1 MQQAQERMEKI
12 KQKLIRATVSMPIA
26 PVMGIQSV
34 VNVEVLIYSV
44 GGGLQTGMYSAQGL
58 VCHASK
64 MDGKSGKE
72 WFVCKCAHIVGVT
85 TMFGSVYNFF
95 CVAIL
100 EHGREY
106 TYDENTKMEIFA
118 RVLTAVSATRTEN
131 RNLALL
137 WYMLQAGD
145 LMNLFGNERAVI
157 WLALLPTGKKTNMRL
172 HLKAPDDAIAMNAK
186 GTIDDTDVVCYV
198 GVILAASVGD
208 NTENRLCLITLT
220 ERSCGMWTD
229 HLRVFTY
236 QTAYLVYRPYD
247 APLWL
252 AYIEPG
258 TLHAIPTEL
267 RSYGA
272 VLHHQELELAAKSM
286 PGMEV
291 LPEWTMA
298 GFYGS
303 VGTGDSN
310 FAGQTLQQ
318 GALPKHGR
326 RRMEQACVTFT
337 AYRAF
342 HPATDAAGQH
352 VTFWAGNNSAVESK
366 RRAAFSAQCP
376 GPTISDGT
384 DCCAGTWRVTASTKA
399 VRRFAHDASLALLTS
414 DINLMWTNAE
424 PAPTSDNAPGTLDGQ
439 PLTAVRRVLSAGPRA
454 IGVCHISPL
463 RGFQKVDY
471 RGVAPLLTMFGAAR
485 RAKCVLRI
493 AGRGLAA
500 KVKEPMLLHDK
511 SAPQAPA
518 TTRELSPGS
527 GMRADRHSPNKLTRH
542 FPGRVSTALASAS
555 LTGPVNRAVSSV
567 GRVGATVRS
576 RTLQNRA
583 GPPTVSLSHCEDSS
597 ATLRVVQAGTAAE
610 CLPSDLWSCCD
621 TRRRRAS
628 DPGVGNVGPVG
639 ATMGYVASATPAK
652 TAKPRALHTGCPTRA
667 SDNAAEAVPTIIDA
681 TGFTSTHSS
690 TLTVLHALAASFLV
704 MCVVV
709 AALSLCPNLAH
720 LAVLCSLLVLT
731 SLMVLLGLYE
741 WWCGVCGL
749 ADHSGRL
756 RVPTP
761 VSGDRS
767 MWASPERAK
776 NIRPLRVRQQATAVV
791 LNVGRST
798 GWRRE
803 REMSG
808 SPALY
813 SFAVRRL
820 TVLFVLSAI
829 PHTCARADV
838 NLATWTKPGQ
848 GLEVWGGTAGDFLGC
863 SVAGVGDVNHDGYG
877 DFVVGASSANPG
889 GRTDAGAAFLV
900 FGSASRSTATID
912 TLNVILPTG
921 IQISGITGSDK
932 WGYAV
937 SGAGDFNKDGV
948 DDIMIGGYGFDPTS
962 RTDAGA
968 VVVIFGKTSG
978 WADVDLA
985 SFTSGSAGFWI
996 YGAAAGD
1003 QCGTGVS
1010 AAGDVNGDGTD
1021 DIVVGANSAD
1031 PQSKSN
1037 SGTSYVIFGH
1047 STTTAFDAIDLSTFS
1062 SGSLGFKILGSTA
1075 GDFSGDRVSAAGDIN
1090 GDGYKDISISAL
1102 WFDGPGGVDCGAVY
1116 VIFGHSTATAFT
1128 DINLALLT
1136 SSQGFRITGAVASD
1150 RLGWSVSSAGDFNRD
1165 GYSDI
1170 VIGTQ
1175 ANKAYVLFGHSTA
1188 TAFPNVDLSAFT
1200 AGTAGFM
1207 VSGSGDLGWSVSGGT
1222 DVNMDGIDDVI
1233 IAAPTYATTGATYV
1247 LYGRSLQAF
1256 GNLNVQTGLTTVSG
1270 FSILGQAATME
1281 SSWSVGLV
1289 KDFDGDGVGD
1299 LVIGAP
1305 RGDPSSRT
1313 DAGTAYLVYGDLST
1327 PTSQPSRQPTGQPS
1341 RPPTSQP
1348 SGQPTS
1354 RPSEQPYRQPTSQP
1368 SVQPV
1373 AMPTTQPS
1381 RQPTSQPSL
1390 QPSRQPTTQ
1399 PSRQPSARP
1408 TSSPVSERR
1417 GDVNLATWSKPR
1429 RGLEVWGAGVG
1440 GLLGTS
1446 TVSAGDVNKDG
1457 YQDILIGAYRMGPPG
1472 KSDGGT
1478 VYLVFGSPG
1487 RSIGTIDT
1495 ASGTLSNAIKVLGAT
1510 AGDQW
1515 GVSVSGVGDFNLDG
1529 IDDFIIGGWRFSAP
1543 SRSDTGGAVVI
1554 FGKTSSWTDVDL
1566 ASFTSGSAG
1575 FWIYGATNVDR
1586 CGFSVGT
1593 AGDVNGDG
1601 ASDVIV
1607 GAYGADPYNRLSA
1620 GTSYV
1625 IFGHSAASFP
1635 TIDLYSFSAG
1645 SAGFRIFGAIGGDT
1659 SGSLVGTT
1667 GDMNGDGYADL
1678 IILARYASGPGTYV
1692 VIFGRSAATAFTDID
1707 LAASIS
1713 GQGFRIAN
1721 ALSITDFNRPVS
1733 SAGDFNNDGYDDIVI
1748 GSPTDSAY
1756 VLFGHPAGTT
1766 FPDIDLSTFT
1776 ASSAGFVVSGSGG
1789 LGFSVGGGAD
1799 INGDGVDDVIIAAP
1813 TASSTGIVYVL
1824 YGRSQ
1829 PQYGN
1834 INLLT
1839 GLPSVFG
1846 FSIVGPASSSSGG
1859 WSVGLVRDFD
1869 GDGVGDIYVGMRN
1882 GDSSGR
1888 TDAGTAYLIYGELSA
1903 PTSQPSSQPTGQPSR
1918 APTSQPSR
1926 QPTSRPSEQ
1935 PSRQPTSQPSVQP
1948 VAMPTTQP
1956 SRLPTSQP
1964 SLQPSRQPTTQ
1975 PSRQPTSQP
1984 SRQPTGRPSHRPLS
1998 ERAGDVNLA
2007 TWSKPGRGL
2016 EVWGASANDQQLGY
2030 SVASAGDINMDGYDD
2045 VVIGST
2051 ECDPGG
2057 TIDAGAVFVVFGSGS
2072 RSTSVLDTA
2081 SAISPKGI
2089 RISGIG
2095 TSDYWGYS
2103 VSGAGD
2109 FNNDGIADF
2118 IIGGRLSDA
2127 SSRGDAGAA
2136 VVIFGKTSGW
2146 ADISLA
2152 SFTSGSAG
2160 FWIFGAAS
2168 GDQCGS
2174 SVSSAGD
2181 VNGDGAGDVIVG
2193 SRYADPFSKANA
2205 GAAVVLFG
2213 HSPATTF
2220 GLIDLSSF
2228 ASGSAGF
2235 RIFGDTA
2242 GDESSVSVGK
2252 AGDLNRDGYGDILV
2266 GAHLF
2271 DGAGGRTDS
2280 GAVYVIFG
2288 HSAATAFTDIDLAT
2302 LPNSQGFR
2310 ITGAA
2315 ANDHLGW
2322 SVSTAGDFNHDGYTD
2337 MLIGS
2342 YSNQVYVLFGQS
2354 AAVSFSDIDLA
2365 FFTAG
2370 TAGFRIS
2377 GAGVGYSVAGGADIN
2392 GDGVGDIA
2400 LGVPISP
2407 SPSGVVNVGNTYVL
2421 YGRSSAA
2428 FVNIDLSQG
2437 LPSVSGYRVLGVEG
2451 NQYQHS
2457 GWSVSLVRDFDGD
2470 GVGDLVVGAPY
2481 ASPGGR
2487 YDTGTAYLLY
2497 GELSAPTSQPSRQPT
2512 GLPSR
2517 QPTTQPT
2524 GQPASLPSV
2533 QPSRQPTVQP
2543 SLQPS
2548 RQPTSQPSQ
2557 TPTGQPTCQP
2567 SRQPTSQPSVQP
2579 VAYPTSQ
2586 PSRQPTSQPSV
2597 QPSRQPTGVPSRQ
2610 PTSQPSVR
2618 PTNQPTSQPSRRP
2631 TSQPSG
2637 QPTGRPSHRPLSEKA
2652 GDVNLATW
2660 SKPGKGLEVWG
2671 AVTQDNAGYSVADA
2685 GDVNKDGY
2693 HDILVGA
2700 YGVENSAIQDAGA
2713 VYLVFGSGS
2722 RATSTLDTGSTTP
2735 QKSIKISG
2743 IAAADDWGWSVSGA
2757 GDFNMDGIDDFMFSS
2772 HLFDPSPRV
2781 DAGAVVV
2788 IFGKASGWADIDL
2801 VSFTSGSAG
2810 FWIYGAGDLDHCGT
2824 SVAAA
2829 GDVNGDGASDVIVGI
2844 NYADPGPSVNSGMA
2858 VVIFGHSTA
2867 TAFNTISIGTF
2878 NSGSAGFRINGAT
2891 AGDEAG
2897 NSVSGAGDVNHDG
2910 FSDVIVGAYKY
2921 DGPAGDR
2928 SDCGAAYVIFGHSTA
2943 TAFTDINLATL
2954 SSSQGFRITG
2964 ATAGHQVGY
2973 SVSSAGDFN
2982 HDGYDDIVI
2991 GSLAD
2996 RAYVIFGHASSTAF
3010 STIDLVTFLDGTT
3023 RFAIIGTSIGFSVSG
3038 GADVNGDGVSD
3049 LIIGAPYTDIP
3060 GIGGQ
3065 AGIAYLLYGRSSAV
3079 FTNIDL
3085 SQGLPSVSG
3094 YRILG
3099 GAVSGQVGWSVRLVR
3114 DFDGDGVGDLVIGAP
3129 QADPSGRT
3137 NAGAAYVI
3145 YGELSAPT
3153 SQPSR
3158 QPSSQPSRT
3167 PTSQPSLQP
3176 SRQPTG
3182 QPTRLP
3188 TSQPSRQPTGR
3199 PSHRPLSQRAGDV
3212 DLATWTKPG
3221 QGLEVLGT
3229 TSYDRAGW
3237 SVADAGD
3244 INKDGYRDILIGA
3257 PIVDISGNNQIGQVS
3272 VVFGSASRSL
3282 ATMVAASAAPPQ
3294 GFKITGVATGDWWA
3308 TALSRAGDVN
3318 KDGIDDFIIGAYGA
3332 DPITRAE
3339 AGSAVVIFGKTS
3351 GWVDI
3356 SLASFSSGGDGFWI
3370 YGATPGDA
3378 LGRSVSAAGD
3388 VNGDGVDDIILGASQ
3403 ADPQSGSNAGI
3414 SYVIFGHS
3422 DPPAFASIDLNTFSS
3437 GSAGFMVQGAT
3448 ANDASGNQVRGAG
3461 DVNADGYDEVIIGAW
3476 TFDGPM
3482 GTDCGAVYIIFG
3494 HSTATAFTDIDLA
3507 ALSSSQGFRIN
3518 GAVASGNLGYSL
3530 SGAGDFNH
3538 DGYKDIVIGSA
3549 ADAAYVIFGHSGN
3562 TFPNLEMAT
3571 FVTGTGGFFVT
3582 GGSVGNSVA
3591 GGADVNGDG
3600 VDDIIL
3606 AVANLPPNGAMYVLY
3621 GRAQLQFANINVQSL
3636 SKVSGYR
3643 ILGATS
3649 AMQGDWSIGLV
3660 RDFDGDG
3667 VGDILLGAR
3676 NAAPSGRTNAGA
3688 VYLVYGALSAP
3699 TSQPSRQPTGQP
3711 SRQPTSQPSRQ
3722 PTGRPSHRPL
3732 SERSGDVNLAT
3743 WSKPGK
3749 GLEVWGALAGDNVG
3763 WSVADAGDVNKDG
3776 HRDILVGAHAADL
3789 AGKPDVGVVYLVFGI
3804 GSRTTSTVDPLNTM
3818 LPKGIA
3824 IFGAA
3829 TSDDWGYSVSGAGD
3843 FNKDGID
3850 DFVIGAP
3857 QYDPPSRLGAGA
3869 VVVIF
3874 GKTSGWAD
3882 IDLASFTS
3890 GTAGFWIWGSSQY
3903 DNCGRSVSAAGD
3915 VNGDGAGDIIV
3926 GAHMAEQQSWT
3937 DANNG
3942 ASYVI
3947 FGHSTATAFSTVDL
3961 ATPMTSTVG
3970 FTIWGAVYDD
3980 RAGIAVSGAGDV
3992 NRDGYADL
4000 IVGAYQYDGATGQR
4014 SNAGAVYVIF
4024 GHSAA
4029 TAFTDIDL
4037 AALSNS
4043 KGFRI
4048 TGAVAN
4054 DQLGW
4059 SVSRAGDFNHDGY
4072 DDIVFGS
4079 RGDKAYVLFG
4089 HSNVTTFPNSDLSA
4103 STPGAVGF
4111 MVTGTGDF
4119 GYCVSGGADVNGDE
4133 IDDIIIAASTYSA
4146 TGAAFVLYGRA
4157 SSTFTNINV
4166 QTALPSVSGFRILG
4180 DSTSMTVAWSATLV
4194 KDFDGDG
4201 VGDILVGLPNADPSA
4216 RANAGTAYLIYGELS
4231 APTSQPSR
4239 QPTGQPSGRPTSQPS
4254 TQPTSLPS
4262 CQPSRQPTSQP
4273 SKQPI
4278 ARPSAQPSRQPTSQ
4292 PSTRPVAAPTAQP
4305 SRQPTVQPSS
4315 QPAALPTAQPSRQ
4328 PLGVPSS
4335 QPSSRP
4341 TSQPS
4346 EWPSARPSAQ
4356 PSRQPAAAPSA
4367 QPSSQP
4373 SAQPSSQ
4380 PASRPSGQPSRQ
4392 PTGHPSSQ
4400 PSQQPTAQPSR
4411 TPTAQPSSQPT
4422 AAPSRLPTQQPT
4434 SAPTA
4439 QPSLQPSTQPS
4450 RQPTSQPSCAP
4461 SGQPSRQPTQQPST
4475 RPSGGPSTQ
4484 PTRQP
4489 SCVPSRQPSLQ
4500 PSSHP
4505 TRQPTSNP
4513 SSLPSARPSARPSA
4527 QPTHVPTAQP
4537 TQQPSAVPSAQPSHH
4552 PSRQPTS
4559 DPTRQPT
4566 SCPSAQPSRQPTQQ
4580 PVAVPST
4587 QPSMQPSGQPS
4598 LSPSVQPT
4606 SQPSAQPSGPPT
4618 VQPSRQPTA
4627 RPSMQPCSR
4636 PSNRPSAQPTSQP
4649 SAQPSRRPSAQPSS
4663 APSRQPTRQPT
4674 AQPSSAP
4681 SRQPTAQ
4688 PSTQPSGQPTTQP
4701 SGGPSRQP
4709 TAQPSCVP
4717 TRQPT
4722 SIPSTQPTRQPSA
4735 QPCRQPTCR
4744 PSTQPTSVPTDIVVT
4759 PATLGCS
4766 VLVEYVGRTLA
4777 SVEVALHGARD
4788 GTVRLYAVMKA
4799 GGSSQSADATAA
4811 ALLQGSDYAVQ
4822 IAGQKPVLANISA
4835 LRPSTDYDM
4844 YCAATSLQGVTMPLS
4859 GVLATKQPLRTS
4871 CCKSITVTVLHP
4883 ATVNPGQE
4891 LPRAVTVAL
4900 EAAPS
4905 ASVVVTVQYGARDQ
4919 TSAGVQLL
4927 PSVLRYDNRSA
4938 TGTSRDIR
4946 LTALGAG
4953 NYSLLVSVAGSSAA
4967 EYSVVYV
4974 GARRLAVLSADATPA
4989 VPKLLQAAFSN
5000 DGSYVTLSFDSA
5012 TDKGNQY
5019 GTFPCR
5025 TLLRFVGGS
5034 SAKCQWFSDSQLR
5047 VYPTAIGTGAVLG
5060 VGGNVTLVVNTVRA
5074 SCTGAQRSVGVCA
5087 FYVPVASTT
5096 VYTAAPSA
5104 PTVPSVVIS
5113 APSAIGGCNSLTLD
5127 LAGSVGAA
5135 GRPWDAV
5142 SFAVTTLPGSTSA
5155 ADQVLRF
5162 LSSNYTLSPPLPIPS
5177 EVLLKGYTY
5186 SIKTTLCNFLKACG
5200 SAIKVVSV
5208 ADSVASVPVVT
5219 IVGQPVRTLYRT
5231 EPLSVVADAC
5241 TQSCSGTKSSVGLQY
5256 SWAVTQLLPGA
5267 TSNVNATLRSASQN
5281 PTVFKLP
5288 TYSLTVG
5295 VTYTLVVTALSTS
5308 SGQRSSAAVQLKVLQ
5323 SDLAAVLKG
5332 GSTRY
5337 AMVGDILTLDA
5348 SSSYD
5353 KDYPQQALPSATVSY
5368 AWHCLTVAP
5377 VLSADCAV
5385 TLLETIPGHSS
5396 VINVTSTFTALNTTT
5411 VVSVTVSDASRSST
5425 AHVRI
5430 IILQAPSPRLSIS
5443 AAGSTDNV
5451 NTGKPFTLLGSLFL
5465 LAPCTAAWSVDDPTI
5480 ALTSAARTPVQQF
5493 TLPASG
5499 AAAVPFN
5506 LVIKSDA
5513 LPQRATLQFT
5523 LSCGSTAV
5531 STTVAT
5537 NGAPL
5542 PGSFY
5547 VTPEVGIELLTT
5559 FTFTAVQWSDPDLPL
5574 TYQFGFQSA
5583 VSLSN
5588 LVIVSRS
5595 ELSYATASLP
5605 AGDVSRANAVDCSLR
5620 IFDSLGAFTD
5630 RATTALVDTPGN
5642 ADQAT
5647 QLVLELLKNNADS
5660 VQGVKTALA
5669 VGSSVLN
5676 AVNCSAAPSCA
5687 SLNRNPCRKT
5697 SGQCGACF
5705 DGFLGDGGDRNTPC
5719 VAFTAPPEQ
5728 LVTAKS
5734 CAFNCTGHGQC
5745 TFVSKVTGAT
5755 VSKCTLADTDCDA
5768 TCDCVDNY
5776 SGEFC
5781 EVDPSTLRRRREVR
5795 SNLIQSLSN
5804 LTVQEDINAESVAAW
5819 SANLYALSIRPH
5831 EVSQLD
5837 AAVLADIANTTLQH
5851 AIALGVDSYADM
5863 LGVLQATD
5871 AVASLQRYNYNP
5883 NDYRDADFNTS
5894 RSYVNN
5900 TAARFIPVVSAFGDM
5915 VRNVMVLGENETT
5928 LVYDNFRMTVAL
5940 AVGTRIQEPHTVPS
5954 GEQQDTASYV
5964 ALQTVT
5970 DAAVPAVVIK
5980 VLSTNPRSYALD
5992 TSAYVS
5998 SPVRLQVQALEPQQ
6012 NNVAEYLS
6020 SIEFTFQHN
6029 ALQTE
6034 YMHYEERNFT
6044 STCRARNASQ
6054 TFTYRCPDSGHVI
6067 RHNCSEGAGVHV
6079 SYCPKPTAACAMLTL
6094 ETAEITTPSTC
6105 TVLNSTAS
6113 HTTCRCT
6120 VSTGGAARK
6129 RRSLSTTEQQI
6140 LDDTGATDML
6150 ATTVYIASDFAD
6162 TFNSAGALNNAT
6174 LSSVLVV
6181 VLLLGSVWVAGLC
6194 VLAVEWGVHWWNPA
6208 KEKNTKE
6215 SDGVR
6220 SILAYVD
6227 SVIPKVFERGT
6238 SSVRRL
6244 VTEVAQHHVL
6254 FEIVTADTPAERWF
6268 LMMQALTELTLLFFL
6283 TAAFFDISQP
6293 GDDGTCPHYT
6303 AKVSCL
6309 ERVCPFDYSQTYCTW
6324 TESSVEGTEG
6334 ACMYNSQDMSTK
6346 ALFYMTV
6353 LTTVISSIVSVPID
6367 YQFATLKAPTA
6378 LSLEGSKVSAVVDTV
6393 VSGARRVSNAG
6404 LAFFEPARVAPT
6416 PSPSQSPKSD
6426 TSRGRSFL
6434 FMQAGDGVVANR
6446 EIPASIAEVSAAAR
6460 GSMEIVGRNATT
6472 LALGA
6477 EGASRALR
6485 SRSTRVARRSTTA
6498 ASSPS
6503 NVLNKRGGAE
6513 LRLTEPTVLTT
6524 AGRNDDDDGAVLLMQ
6539 DIVHQR
6545 LLMNSSARETKIYD
6559 EQWGVLADGAD
6570 TFTIHPEAADCIE
6583 AAVRESSKEASRMD
6597 RALGNYSL
6605 QHAGLEMLH
6614 LFMLDLL
6621 GRNTIAA
6628 KIFREKFGEEF
6639 GHSRVVVDKQ
6649 KYFAAAALLALNAFF
6664 IYFVMIKGVQ
6674 KGRDWQ
6680 VQYVACCMVQ
6690 MGVDLLLF
6698 ETIECAWLNFLVPQY
6713 VHKEVASAA
6722 EKLRSLT
6729 QRVAGLRTDIEEAK
6743 PDQEVTKFFLNAPAH
6758 LFVSTKLARKKP
6770 QLLESMIV
6778 GSYRHHLPGEI
6789 CKTWSHCNEREETQR
6804 STQARTWLSLLRRFL
6819 RGLTLSL
6826 QLFIGVPFVYQKV
6839 ALRFA
6844 QPVVFSGLALIIYAI
6859 FTSVAGLVVI
6869 GVCVLAVVAYAV
6881 RRWLNSDETT
6891 STVHPDADDAE
6902 EPTFIKD
6909 DAASSDSSVGMSS
6922 EDPES
6927 AEESSE
6933 FWNTDN
6939 EDECDSGGAKSSDGE
6954 GPLVLSAESGDDA
6967 ELSDEGE
6974 GDEYRANAES
6984 DDFTPSG
6991 SDAAE
6996 ELSVAL
7002 SADSVAEETHSEL
7015 HEPDSGSGPEGAL
7028 SSEPGSWVE
7037 ENGSEEV
7044 YRESENLSDGSVVE
7058 QHSELQEPGSEG
7070 SDGGPGSWMHGD
7082 GSGPE
7087 EQYSDNGNDSN
7098 NERLQSELLQSGE
7111 EQFYSEDGSEGSFE
7125 DHYW

>member
-1 MQQAQERMEKI
+1 
-12 KQKLIRATVSMPIA
+12 
-26 PVMGIQSV
+26 
-34 VNVEVLIYSV
+34 
-44 GGGLQTGMYSAQGL
+44 
-58 VCHASK
+58 
-64 MDGKSGKE
+64 
-72 WFVCKCAHIVGVT
+72 
-85 TMFGSVYNFF
+85 
-95 CVAIL
+95 
-100 EHGREY
+100 
-106 TYDENTKMEIFA
+106 
-118 RVLTAVSATRTEN
+118 
-131 RNLALL
+131 
-137 WYMLQAGD
+137 MLQAED
-145 LMNLFGNERAVI
+145 LTDSFGNERTVF
-157 WLALLPTGKKTNMRL
+157 WLTLLPTGKKTNVTL
-172 HLKAPDDAIAMNAK
+172 HLKAPDDAITMNAK
-186 GTIDDTDVVCYV
+186 GIVDDTDVICYV
-198 GVILAASVGD
+198 GVISAISAGNNTDLPALAEWSGGRWAG
-208 NTENRLCLITLT
+208 
-220 ERSCGMWTD
+220 
-229 HLRVFTY
+229 HLRVFTD
-236 QTAYLVYRPYD
+236 QSAHLVYNCSRVVAETLLKANHGSELMDVCMAYD

-252 AYIEPG
+252 TY
-258 TLHAIPTEL
+258 TYAIPSEL

-272 VLHHQELELAAKSM
+272 IVHHQELQLAIRSI
-286 PGMEV
+286 PRMEA
-291 LPEWTMA
+291 LPEWTMT
-298 GFYGS
+298 GIYGS
-303 VGTGDSN
+303 VGTGGSS
-310 FAGQTLQQ
+310 FAGQSLEQYAQ
-318 GALPKHGR
+318 LKHGR
-326 RRMEQACVTFT
+326 RRTAQTCVRLTE
-337 AYRAF
+337 YRASQ
-342 HPATDAAGQH
+342 PATDAAGQD
-352 VTFWAGNNSAVESK
+352 VTFQVVNNSATWSGRWSVAAAP
-366 RRAAFSAQCP
+366 RRST
-376 GPTISDGT
+376 TISDG
-384 DCCAGTWRVTASTKA
+384 DIWRLTASAEA
-399 VRRFAHDASLALLTS
+399 VGRFAHFDGLARPTS
-414 DINLMWTNAE
+414 EINHMWRNAA
-424 PAPTSDNAPGTLDGQ
+424 PAPTSGNALGRLREPPIEGVS
-439 PLTAVRRVLSAGPRA
+439 AVRRVLTAAPREV
-454 IGVCHISPL
+454 GVCHISSL
-463 RGFQKVDY
+463 HGFPRVDHHSN
-471 RGVAPLLTMFGAAR
+471 APLLTISWTAR
-485 RAKCVLRI
+485 RAVYVLKI
-493 AGRGLAA
+493 AGRGFAA
-500 KVKEPMLLHDK
+500 KEKKSLLLPTK
-511 SAPQAPA
+511 FVPQAA
-518 TTRELSPGS
+518 ETTRELSPGS
-527 GMRADRHSPNKLTRH
+527 GMRADMPPPTKVTHN
-542 FPGRVSTALASAS
+542 FPGRVSTALASAPLS
-555 LTGPVNRAVSSV
+555 WPVNSAVWSAE
-567 GRVGATVRS
+567 RVGANV
-576 RTLQNRA
+576 RTLGVVPSVRNQGPLSEFSCSRLFGASPAWEPQLGTAGAMNGLGKTPMTTALLAVSLIVPFGNVLWWCSGLSRMVSVPNPTAHADRALNANSTDGEAEALLVNSRCCSGAVALLAQPVTALPCVRPRTRTSRA
-583 GPPTVSLSHCEDSS
+583 GYWT
-597 ATLRVVQAGTAAE
+597 
-610 CLPSDLWSCCD
+610 
-621 TRRRRAS
+621 
-628 DPGVGNVGPVG
+628 
-639 ATMGYVASATPAK
+639 
-652 TAKPRALHTGCPTRA
+652 
-667 SDNAAEAVPTIIDA
+667 
-681 TGFTSTHSS
+681 
-690 TLTVLHALAASFLV
+690 LV
-704 MCVVV
+704 MLGALGGVPV
-709 AALSLCPNLAH
+709 A
-720 LAVLCSLLVLT
+720 
-731 SLMVLLGLYE
+731 
-741 WWCGVCGL
+741 
-749 ADHSGRL
+749 
-756 RVPTP
+756 
-761 VSGDRS
+761 
-767 MWASPERAK
+767 
-776 NIRPLRVRQQATAVV
+776 
-791 LNVGRST
+791 
-798 GWRRE
+798 
-803 REMSG
+803 
-808 SPALY
+808 
-813 SFAVRRL
+813 
-820 TVLFVLSAI
+820 
-829 PHTCARADV
+829 CARTDV
-838 NLATWTKPGQ
+838 DLATWTKPAQ
-848 GLEVWGGTAGDFLGC
+848 GLEVWGASPGDHTGY
-863 SVAGVGDVNHDGYG
+863 SVADAGDVNKDGYTDILIG
-877 DFVVGASSANPG
+877 APTVVVSGS
-889 GRTDAGAAFLV
+889 TDAGTAYLI
-900 FGSASRSTATID
+900 FGSPSRTTDILDTGDTVSPRAIKVTGATFGD
-912 TLNVILPTG
+912 
-921 IQISGITGSDK
+921 Q
-932 WGYAV
+932 WGVSV
-937 SGAGDFNKDGV
+937 SGAGDFNKDGI
-948 DDIMIGGYGFDPTS
+948 DDFIVGGHQSDPA
-962 RTDAGA
+962 AGTNA
-968 VVVIFGKTSG
+968 GSAVVIFGKTSG
-978 WADVDLA
+978 WADIDLA
-985 SFTSGSAGFWI
+985 SFISGSAGFWI
-996 YGAAAGD
+996 WGAVTFDQLGNAA
-1003 QCGTGVS
+1003 S
-1010 AAGDVNGDGTD
+1010 RAGDVNGDGVD
-1021 DIVVGANSAD
+1021 DIIVAASFAD
-1031 PQSKSN
+1031 PQTRLDAGASYVLFGHS
-1037 SGTSYVIFGH
+1037 SGTAFSTLDLSTFTSGSVGFRIFGASAGDKAGYSVSGAEDVNGDGYDDVIIGAIYYDGAGGADCGASYVIFGH
-1047 STTTAFDAIDLSTFS
+1047 STTTT
-1062 SGSLGFKILGSTA
+1062 
-1075 GDFSGDRVSAAGDIN
+1075 
-1090 GDGYKDISISAL
+1090 
-1102 WFDGPGGVDCGAVY
+1102 
-1116 VIFGHSTATAFT
+1116 FT
-1128 DINLALLT
+1128 DVDLAAL
-1136 SSQGFRITGAVASD
+1136 SGNQGFCITGAAAGD
-1150 RLGWSVSSAGDFNRD
+1150 RLGWSVSSAGDFNHD
-1165 GYSDI
+1165 GYGDL
-1170 VIGTQ
+1170 VIGS
-1175 ANKAYVLFGHSTA
+1175 AADKAYILFGHSSA
-1188 TAFPNVDLSAFT
+1188 TSFPDVDLATFT

-1207 VSGSGDLGWSVSGGT
+1207 VSGSGDVGISVCGGADVNKDGVDDVLISAPLYAPAGVVHVLFGRPQALFSNINTQAALPSVVGYRILGAAASAVAQWSV
-1222 DVNMDGIDDVI
+1222 
-1233 IAAPTYATTGATYV
+1233 
-1247 LYGRSLQAF
+1247 
-1256 GNLNVQTGLTTVSG
+1256 TV
-1270 FSILGQAATME
+1270 
-1281 SSWSVGLV
+1281 V
-1289 KDFDGDGVGD
+1289 KDFDGDGVAD
-1299 LVIGAP
+1299 IFVGAHFA
-1305 RGDPSSRT
+1305 DPSDRVNGG
-1313 DAGTAYLVYGDLST
+1313 AAYLV
-1327 PTSQPSRQPTGQPS
+1327 
-1341 RPPTSQP
+1341 
-1348 SGQPTS
+1348 
-1354 RPSEQPYRQPTSQP
+1354 
-1368 SVQPV
+1368 
-1373 AMPTTQPS
+1373 
-1381 RQPTSQPSL
+1381 
-1390 QPSRQPTTQ
+1390 
-1399 PSRQPSARP
+1399 
-1408 TSSPVSERR
+1408 
-1417 GDVNLATWSKPR
+1417 
-1429 RGLEVWGAGVG
+1429 
-1440 GLLGTS
+1440 
-1446 TVSAGDVNKDG
+1446 
-1457 YQDILIGAYRMGPPG
+1457 
-1472 KSDGGT
+1472 
-1478 VYLVFGSPG
+1478 
-1487 RSIGTIDT
+1487 
-1495 ASGTLSNAIKVLGAT
+1495 
-1510 AGDQW
+1510 
-1515 GVSVSGVGDFNLDG
+1515 
-1529 IDDFIIGGWRFSAP
+1529 
-1543 SRSDTGGAVVI
+1543 
-1554 FGKTSSWTDVDL
+1554 
-1566 ASFTSGSAG
+1566 
-1575 FWIYGATNVDR
+1575 
-1586 CGFSVGT
+1586 
-1593 AGDVNGDG
+1593 
-1601 ASDVIV
+1601 
-1607 GAYGADPYNRLSA
+1607 
-1620 GTSYV
+1620 
-1625 IFGHSAASFP
+1625 
-1635 TIDLYSFSAG
+1635 
-1645 SAGFRIFGAIGGDT
+1645 
-1659 SGSLVGTT
+1659 
-1667 GDMNGDGYADL
+1667 
-1678 IILARYASGPGTYV
+1678 
-1692 VIFGRSAATAFTDID
+1692 
-1707 LAASIS
+1707 
-1713 GQGFRIAN
+1713 
-1721 ALSITDFNRPVS
+1721 
-1733 SAGDFNNDGYDDIVI
+1733 
-1748 GSPTDSAY
+1748 
-1756 VLFGHPAGTT
+1756 
-1766 FPDIDLSTFT
+1766 
-1776 ASSAGFVVSGSGG
+1776 
-1789 LGFSVGGGAD
+1789 
-1799 INGDGVDDVIIAAP
+1799 
-1813 TASSTGIVYVL
+1813 
-1824 YGRSQ
+1824 
-1829 PQYGN
+1829 
-1834 INLLT
+1834 
-1839 GLPSVFG
+1839 
-1846 FSIVGPASSSSGG
+1846 
-1859 WSVGLVRDFD
+1859 
-1869 GDGVGDIYVGMRN
+1869 
-1882 GDSSGR
+1882 
-1888 TDAGTAYLIYGELSA
+1888 YGELSA
-1903 PTSQPSSQPTGQPSR
+1903 PTSQPS
-1918 APTSQPSR
+1918 
-1926 QPTSRPSEQ
+1926 
-1935 PSRQPTSQPSVQP
+1935 RQPTSQPSRH
-1948 VAMPTTQP
+1948 PTAQP
-1956 SRLPTSQP
+1956 SGHPSSQP
-1964 SLQPSRQPTTQ
+1964 SLQPSRQPSSQ
-1975 PSRQPTSQP
+1975 PTGQPTSQP

-1998 ERAGDVNLA
+1998 QRAGDVNLA
-2007 TWSKPGRGL
+2007 TWSKPSKGL
-2016 EVWGASANDQQLGY
+2016 EVWGATADDRFGS
-2030 SVASAGDINMDGYDD
+2030 SVADAGDVNNDGYRDLIVGAYLAD
-2045 VVIGST
+2045 VS
-2051 ECDPGG
+2051 GG
-2057 TIDAGAVFVVFGSGS
+2057 IDAGAAYLVFGAGS
-2072 RSTSVLDTA
+2072 RSTSVIDAAATMP
-2081 SAISPKGI
+2081 PKAI
-2089 RISGIG
+2089 RISGAG
-2095 TSDYWGYS
+2095 TSDIWGQF

-2109 FNNDGIADF
+2109 FNKDGIPDF

-2127 SSRGDAGAA
+2127 SSRNNAGAV

-2146 ADISLA
+2146 ADIDLA

-2160 FWIFGAAS
+2160 FWIYGAAPDDYLGTTAS
-2168 GDQCGS
+2168 G
-2174 SVSSAGD
+2174 AGD
-2181 VNGDGAGDVIVG
+2181 VNGDGASDLIVG
-2193 SRYADPFSKANA
+2193 AYGADPQSR
-2205 GAAVVLFG
+2205 L
-2213 HSPATTF
+2213 
-2220 GLIDLSSF
+2220 
-2228 ASGSAGF
+2228 SAG
-2235 RIFGDTA
+2235 I
-2242 GDESSVSVGK
+2242 S
-2252 AGDLNRDGYGDILV
+2252 
-2266 GAHLF
+2266 
-2271 DGAGGRTDS
+2271 
-2280 GAVYVIFG
+2280 YVIFG
-2288 HSAATAFTDIDLAT
+2288 HSSGQTNTVDLSTFSSGSAGFKILGATIDEYSGGNLSGAGDVNHDGFGDVIIGAPGFDGPAGADSGAVYIIFGHSTTTTFTDIDLAA
-2302 LPNSQGFR
+2302 LSSIQGFR

-2315 ANDHLGW
+2315 AGDQVGF
-2322 SVSTAGDFNHDGYTD
+2322 SVCNAGDFNHDGYD
-2337 MLIGS
+2337 DIVIGAR
-2342 YSNQVYVLFGQS
+2342 YANKAYILFGHS
-2354 AAVSFSDIDLA
+2354 S
-2365 FFTAG
+2365 G
-2370 TAGFRIS
+2370 TAFANVELGSFVDGATGFVVS
-2377 GAGVGYSVAGGADIN
+2377 GSGGFGFSVGGGADVN
-2392 GDGVGDIA
+2392 GDGIDD
-2400 LGVPISP
+2400 
-2407 SPSGVVNVGNTYVL
+2407 VVVAAPGTGAAFVL
-2421 YGRSSAA
+2421 YGRSQAQFVSFDAQTGLTSVRGFSVFGAA
-2428 FVNIDLSQG
+2428 
-2437 LPSVSGYRVLGVEG
+2437 SGD
-2451 NQYQHS
+2451 
-2457 GWSVSLVRDFDGD
+2457 WSVSVVRDFDGD
-2470 GVGDLVVGAPY
+2470 GVGDIIVGAPY
-2481 ASPGGR
+2481 AGP
-2487 YDTGTAYLLY
+2487 GTAYLIY

-2512 GLPSR
+2512 TEPSR
-2517 QPTTQPT
+2517 QPTTQPN
-2524 GQPASLPSV
+2524 GQPTSQPSV
-2533 QPSRQPTVQP
+2533 E
-2543 SLQPS
+2543 PS
-2548 RQPTSQPSQ
+2548 RQPTSQPSI
-2557 TPTGQPTCQP
+2557 
-2567 SRQPTSQPSVQP
+2567 
-2579 VAYPTSQ
+2579 
-2586 PSRQPTSQPSV
+2586 
-2597 QPSRQPTGVPSRQ
+2597 
-2610 PTSQPSVR
+2610 
-2618 PTNQPTSQPSRRP
+2618 QPTSQPSR
-2631 TSQPSG
+2631 
-2637 QPTGRPSHRPLSEKA
+2637 QPTGRPSHRPLSQRA
-2652 GDVNLATW
+2652 GDVTLATW
-2660 SKPGKGLEVWG
+2660 AKPGKGLEVWG
-2671 AVTQDNAGYSVADA
+2671 AVAQDNAGYSVADA

-2693 HDILVGA
+2693 HDIIVGA
-2700 YGVENSAIQDAGA
+2700 YGVDNSATQDAGA

-2722 RATSTLDTGSTTP
+2722 RATSTFDTSSTTP

-2743 IAAADDWGWSVSGA
+2743 ISAADDWGWSVSGA

-2788 IFGKASGWADIDL
+2788 IFGKTSGWANIDL
-2801 VSFTSGSAG
+2801 ASFTSGTAG
-2810 FWIYGAGDLDHCGT
+2810 FWIYGAGDLDQCGY
-2824 SVAAA
+2824 SVSGA
-2829 GDVNGDGASDVIVGI
+2829 GDFNGDGAGDVIVGI

-2858 VVIFGHSTA
+2858 VVIFGHGAA

-2878 NSGSAGFRINGAT
+2878 NSGSAGFKINGAT

-2928 SDCGAAYVIFGHSTA
+2928 SNCGAVYVIFGHSSD

-2982 HDGYDDIVI
+2982 HDGYDDIVV

-2996 RAYVIFGHASSTAF
+2996 RSYVIFGHASSTPF
-3010 STIDLVTFLDGTT
+3010 TTIDLVTFLDGTT

-3065 AGIAYLLYGRSSAV
+3065 AGIAYVLYGRSSAV

-3099 GAVSGQVGWSVRLVR
+3099 GVVSGQVGWSVRLVR

-3158 QPSSQPSRT
+3158 QPSSQPSR
-3167 PTSQPSLQP
+3167 Q
-3176 SRQPTG
+3176 
-3182 QPTRLP
+3182 P

-3282 ATMVAASAAPPQ
+3282 ASMVAASAAPPQ

-3388 VNGDGVDDIILGASQ
+3388 VNGDGAGDIILGASQ

-3476 TFDGPM
+3476 TFDGPV

-3538 DGYKDIVIGSA
+3538 DGYRDIVIGSA

-3591 GGADVNGDG
+3591 GGADVNGDA

-3606 AVANLPPNGAMYVLY
+3606 AVANLPPNGAVYVLY
-3621 GRAQLQFANINVQSL
+3621 GRAQLQFENINVQSM

-3699 TSQPSRQPTGQP
+3699 TSQPSRQPTSQP

-3749 GLEVWGALAGDNVG
+3749 GLEVWGALTGDNVG

-3890 GTAGFWIWGSSQY
+3890 GSAGFWIWGSSQY

-3915 VNGDGAGDIIV
+3915 LNGDGAGDIIV

-4037 AALSNS
+4037 AFLSS
-4043 KGFRI
+4043 SQGFRI
-4048 TGAVAN
+4048 TGAAAG

-4059 SVSRAGDFNHDGY
+4059 SVSKAGDFNHDGY
-4072 DDIVFGS
+4072 GDIVFGS

-4119 GYCVSGGADVNGDE
+4119 GYCVSGGADVNGDG
-4133 IDDIIIAASTYSA
+4133 IDDIIIAASTYST

-4157 SSTFTNINV
+4157 SSTFTNINM

-4254 TQPTSLPS
+4254 TQPASLPS

-4278 ARPSAQPSRQPTSQ
+4278 ARPSAQPSKQPTSQ
-4292 PSTRPVAAPTAQP
+4292 PSIRPAAAPTAQP
-4305 SRQPTVQPSS
+4305 SWQPTVQPSS

-4380 PASRPSGQPSRQ
+4380 PAARPSGQPSRQ
-4392 PTGHPSSQ
+4392 PSGHPSSQ
-4400 PSQQPTAQPSR
+4400 PSRQPTRQPSGS
-4411 TPTAQPSSQPT
+4411 PTTQPTSQPT
-4422 AAPSRLPTQQPT
+4422 AVPSRQPTQQPVST
-4434 SAPTA
+4434 PTA

-4450 RQPTSQPSCAP
+4450 RQPSRQPSCAP
-4461 SGQPSRQPTQQPST
+4461 SGQPSRQPTQQPT
-4475 RPSGGPSTQ
+4475 AKPSAQPSVQ

-4489 SCVPSRQPSLQ
+4489 TSIPSSQPSLQ
-4500 PSSHP
+4500 PSAQP
-4505 TRQPTSNP
+4505 TRQPTSCP
-4513 SSLPSARPSARPSA
+4513 SGVPSAQPSARPSA
-4527 QPTHVPTAQP
+4527 QPTHGPTTQP
-4537 TQQPSAVPSAQPSHH
+4537 SQQPSAVPSAQPSHH

-4606 SQPSAQPSGPPT
+4606 SQPSAQPSGAPT

-4627 RPSMQPCSR
+4627 RPSMQPFSR
-4636 PSNRPSAQPTSQP
+4636 PSNRPSAQPISQP

-4663 APSRQPTRQPT
+4663 VPSRQPTRQPT

-4717 TRQPT
+4717 TSQPT
-4722 SIPSTQPTRQPSA
+4722 RIPSTQPTRQPSA
-4735 QPCRQPTCR
+4735 QPSRQPTCR
-4744 PSTQPTSVPTDIVVT
+4744 PSTQPTSVPTAIVVT

-4766 VLVEYVGRTLA
+4766 LLVEYVGHTLA

-4822 IAGQKPVLANISA
+4822 IAGQKPVSANISA
-4835 LRPSTDYDM
+4835 LRPSTDYDL
-4844 YCAATSLQGVTMPLS
+4844 YCAATSLQGVSMPLS
-4859 GVLATKQPLRTS
+4859 GILSTKQPVRTS
-4871 CCKSITVTVLHP
+4871 CCKTITVTVLHP
-4883 ATVNPGQE
+4883 ATVSLGQE
-4891 LPRAVTVAL
+4891 LSRAVTVAV

-4905 ASVVVTVQYGARDQ
+4905 ASVMVTVQYGARDQ
-4919 TSAGVQLL
+4919 ASAGVQLL
-4927 PSVLRYDNRSA
+4927 PSVLRYDNRSV

-4953 NYSLLVSVAGSSAA
+4953 NYTLVVSVAGSSAT

-4974 GARRLAVLSADATPA
+4974 GARRLAVLSADATPP
-4989 VPKLLQAAFSN
+4989 VPRLLQAAFSN

-5012 TDKGNQY
+5012 TDRGNQY
-5019 GTFPCR
+5019 GTFSCR
-5025 TLLRFVGGS
+5025 TLLRFVGVS
-5034 SAKCQWFSDSQLR
+5034 SAQCQWFSDSQLR
-5047 VYPTAIGTGAVLG
+5047 VYPISVGTGAVLG
-5060 VGGNVTLVVNTVRA
+5060 VSGNVTLIANTVRA
-5074 SCTGAQRSVGVCA
+5074 RCSDAQRAIVMCA
-5087 FYVPVASTT
+5087 SYVPVALTT
-5096 VYTAAPSA
+5096 VYAAAPSA
-5104 PTVPSVVIS
+5104 PTVPSVVVS
-5113 APSAIGGCNSLTLD
+5113 APSVIGGCNSLTLD

-5162 LSSNYTLSPPLPIPS
+5162 LSRNYTLSPPLPVPS
-5177 EVLLKGYTY
+5177 AVMLKGYIY
-5186 SIKTTLCNFLKACG
+5186 SIKATLCNFLKACG
-5200 SAIKVVSV
+5200 SATKVVSV
-5208 ADSVASVPVVT
+5208 ADSVAAVPVVT
-5219 IVGQPVRTLYRT
+5219 ITGQSVRTVYRADS
-5231 EPLSVVADAC
+5231 LSVVSEAY
-5241 TQSCSGTKSSVGLQY
+5241 TQSCSGSKSSVGLQY

-5267 TSNVNATLRSASQN
+5267 TLNVNATLRSASQN

-5288 TYSLTVG
+5288 GYSLSVG
-5295 VTYTLVVTALSTS
+5295 VSYTLVVTALSAA
-5308 SGQRSSAAVQLKVLQ
+5308 SGQRSSATVQLKVAQ
-5323 SDLAAVLKG
+5323 SDLVAVLKG

-5337 AMVGDILTLDA
+5337 AMVGDAVTLDA
-5348 SSSYD
+5348 SGSYD
-5353 KDYPQQALPSATVSY
+5353 KDYPQQALSTATVSY

-5385 TLLETIPGHSS
+5385 TLLESNPGRSD

-5425 AHVRI
+5425 AQMRV

-5443 AAGSTDNV
+5443 AMGPTDNV
-5451 NTGKPFTLLGSLFL
+5451 NTGKPFTLLGSLYL
-5465 LAPCTAAWSVDDPTI
+5465 LAPCAAAWSVDVPTVV
-5480 ALTSAARTPVQQF
+5480 LTTAARTPVQQF
-5493 TLPASG
+5493 TLPTSG
-5499 AAAVPFN
+5499 ATSVPFN
-5506 LVIKSDA
+5506 LVIKSDT

-5531 STTVAT
+5531 STTVTT

-5547 VTPEVGIELLTT
+5547 VTPGVGVELLTT

-5595 ELSYATASLP
+5595 ELSYATSSLP

-5620 IFDSLGAFTD
+5620 IFDSLGAFAD

-5647 QLVLELLKNNADS
+5647 HLLLDLLKNSADS

-5669 VGSSVLN
+5669 VGSSVIN
-5676 AVNCSAAPSCA
+5676 AVNCTAAPSCA
-5687 SLNRNPCRKT
+5687 PLNRDPCRRT
-5697 SGQCGACF
+5697 SGQCGACL
-5705 DGFLGDGGDRNTPC
+5705 DGFVGDGGDRNTLC
-5719 VAFTAPPEQ
+5719 VALTAPPEQ
-5728 LVTAKS
+5728 LAAAKS

-5755 VSKCTLADTDCDA
+5755 VTKCTLADTDCDA

-5781 EVDPSTLRRRREVR
+5781 EIDPATLRRRREVR

-5804 LTVQEDINAESVAAW
+5804 LTVQEDINTESVAAW

-5837 AAVLADIANTTLQH
+5837 ATVLADIANTTLRH

-5894 RSYVNN
+5894 RFYVNN
-5900 TAARFIPVVSAFGDM
+5900 TAARFIPVVSTFGDM
-5915 VRNVMVLGENETT
+5915 VRNIMVLGENETT

-5940 AVGTRIQEPHTVPS
+5940 AVGSRIQEPHTVPS
-5954 GEQQDTASYV
+5954 GEQDTSAVSSV
-5964 ALQTVT
+5964 ALQTVNE
-5970 DAAVPAVVIK
+5970 AVAPAVAIK
-5980 VLSTNPRSYALD
+5980 VMSTNPRSYALD

-5998 SPVRLQVQALEPQQ
+5998 SPVRLQVQALELQQ
-6012 NNVAEYLS
+6012 SSAAEYLS

-6044 STCRARNASQ
+6044 STCRAQNASQ
-6054 TFTYRCPDSGHVI
+6054 TFTYHCPDSGHVI
-6067 RHNCSEGAGVHV
+6067 RHYCSQGAGVHV
-6079 SYCPKPTAACAMLTL
+6079 SYCPKPAAACAMLAL
-6094 ETAEITTPSTC
+6094 ETAEITTPSAC

-6129 RRSLSTTEQQI
+6129 RRSLATTEQQI

-6162 TFNSAGALNNAT
+6162 TFNSAGALNHAT

-6181 VLLLGSVWVAGLC
+6181 VLLLGSVWVAGLSI
-6194 VLAVEWGVHWWNPA
+6194 LAVEWGVNWYNPA
-6208 KEKNTKE
+6208 KEKNAKE

-6254 FEIVTADTPAERWF
+6254 FEIVTADTPVERWF

-6324 TESSVEGTEG
+6324 TETVVEGTEG
-6334 ACMYNSQDMSTK
+6334 ECMYNNQDMSTK

-6353 LTTVISSIVSVPID
+6353 LATVISSIVSVPID

-6460 GSMEIVGRNATT
+6460 GSMEIVGRNAST

-6485 SRSTRVARRSTTA
+6485 SRSTRIARRSTTA

-6503 NVLNKRGGAE
+6503 NSLNKRDGAGV
-6513 LRLTEPTVLTT
+6513 RLAEPTVLTT
-6524 AGRNDDDDGAVLLMQ
+6524 AGTNDADDGAVLLMQ

-6545 LLMNSSARETKIYD
+6545 LLMNSSAKETKIYD
-6559 EQWGVLADGAD
+6559 EQWGVLPDGVG
-6570 TFTIHPEAADCIE
+6570 TYTVRPEAADCIE
-6583 AAVRESSKEASRMD
+6583 AAVRESSKEASRLD
-6597 RALGNYSL
+6597 KALSNYSL

-6713 VHKEVASAA
+6713 VHEEVASAA

-6729 QRVAGLRTDIEEAK
+6729 QRIAGLRTDIEEAK
-6743 PDQEVTKFFLNAPAH
+6743 PEQEITKFFLNAPAH

-6789 CKTWSHCNEREETQR
+6789 CKTWPHCSEREGTQQT
-6804 STQARTWLSLLRRFL
+6804 TQARTWLSLLRWFL

-6869 GVCVLAVVAYAV
+6869 SVCVLAVVAYAV
-6881 RRWLNSDETT
+6881 RRWLNSDETARA
-6891 STVHPDADDAE
+6891 VHPDADDGE

-6909 DAASSDSSVGMSS
+6909 DATSSDSSVGMSS

-6933 FWNTDN
+6933 FWNTEY
-6939 EDECDSGGAKSSDGE
+6939 EDEGDSGGAKSSDSE
-6954 GPLVLSAESGDDA
+6954 GPLVRSGESDDDA
-6967 ELSDEGE
+6967 EQSDEGE

-6984 DDFTPSG
+6984 DDFIPSG
-6991 SDAAE
+6991 SEAAE

-7002 SADSVAEETHSEL
+7002 SAYSQEEETHSEL
-7015 HEPDSGSGPEGAL
+7015 HDPDSGSGPEGMP
-7028 SSEPGSWVE
+7028 SSEPSSWDE
-7037 ENGSEEV
+7037 ENCSEEA
-7044 YRESENLSDGSVVE
+7044 YRESDNLSDGSVVE
-7058 QHSELQEPGSEG
+7058 QHSELQEPGSDGSEG
-7070 SDGGPGSWMHGD
+7070 EPGSWMHGD

-7087 EQYSDNGNDSN
+7087 EQYSDNGSDSN

>member
-1 MQQAQERMEKI
+1 
-12 KQKLIRATVSMPIA
+12 
-26 PVMGIQSV
+26 
-34 VNVEVLIYSV
+34 
-44 GGGLQTGMYSAQGL
+44 
-58 VCHASK
+58 
-64 MDGKSGKE
+64 MDS
-72 WFVCKCAHIVGVT
+72 
-85 TMFGSVYNFF
+85 
-95 CVAIL
+95 
-100 EHGREY
+100 
-106 TYDENTKMEIFA
+106 
-118 RVLTAVSATRTEN
+118 
-131 RNLALL
+131 
-137 WYMLQAGD
+137 
-145 LMNLFGNERAVI
+145 FGNERAVF
-157 WLALLPTGKKTNMRL
+157 WLTLLPTGKRTNVTL
-172 HLKAPDDAIAMNAK
+172 HLKAQDVAITMNAK
-186 GTIDDTDVVCYV
+186 GIVDDTDVVCYV
-198 GVILAASVGD
+198 GVVLATSAGN
-208 NTENRLCLITLT
+208 NTDNRLCLIALA
-220 ERSCGMWTD
+220 EWNGGIWAGN
-229 HLRVFTY
+229 LRVFTD
-236 QTAYLVYRPYD
+236 QSAYLVHNRNRVVAETLLKANYSSELMDIRRAYD

-258 TLHAIPTEL
+258 TLHAIPSEL
-267 RSYGA
+267 CTYGGI
-272 VLHHQELELAAKSM
+272 LHHQELQLATRSM
-286 PGMEV
+286 PGMEAQS
-291 LPEWTMA
+291 EWALA
-298 GFYGS
+298 GFHDSTGS
-303 VGTGDSN
+303 NGSN
-310 FAGQTLQQ
+310 SAGQELEQ
-318 GALPKHGR
+318 GAPPNHGR
-326 RRMEQACVTFT
+326 RRLARARVTT
-337 AYRAF
+337 GEYHASE
-342 HPATDAAGQH
+342 PATYTAEQH
-352 VTFWAGNNSAVESK
+352 VIFRAISNSAVESK
-366 RRAAFSAQCP
+366 RRATFCARCP
-376 GPTISDGT
+376 GTTISDGDKSNECT
-384 DCCAGTWRVTASTKA
+384 HCGAGGWRVTASTKV

-414 DINLMWTNAE
+414 ETNHMWTNAE
-424 PAPTSDNAPGTLDGQ
+424 PTPTSGSALRPLLQPPIGSVNTVTPATAAAPR
-439 PLTAVRRVLSAGPRA
+439 TAVAA
-454 IGVCHISPL
+454 HISPL
-463 RGFQKVDY
+463 HGLAKADLRSD
-471 RGVAPLLTMFGAAR
+471 APVLIVSGAVR
-485 RAKCVLRI
+485 RAECVLRI
-493 AGRGLAA
+493 AGRRLATREEKPELLPA
-500 KVKEPMLLHDK
+500 KFVRL
-511 SAPQAPA
+511 APE
-518 TTRELSPGS
+518 TTRDLSPGS
-527 GMRADRHSPNKLTRH
+527 GMRADRHSPVTRTH
-542 FPGRVSTALASAS
+542 SFPNVGSTALAAAS
-555 LTGPVNRAVSSV
+555 LTGPADRAVRSAE
-567 GRVGATVRS
+567 RMDATVCTIGVAPRVRNQGPLSEFSCS
-576 RTLQNRA
+576 RPFATSSTWEPPLGTA
-583 GPPTVSLSHCEDSS
+583 GVMNGLGKTPMTTALLAVSLIVPFGNVLWWCSGLSRMVSVPNPTAHADRALNANSTGGEAEALLVNSRCCSGAVALLAQAVAARSCE
-597 ATLRVVQAGTAAE
+597 RPRNGE
-610 CLPSDLWSCCD
+610 
-621 TRRRRAS
+621 RRARRQRTS
-628 DPGVGNVGPVG
+628 L
-639 ATMGYVASATPAK
+639 AGYWT
-652 TAKPRALHTGCPTRA
+652 
-667 SDNAAEAVPTIIDA
+667 
-681 TGFTSTHSS
+681 
-690 TLTVLHALAASFLV
+690 LV
-704 MCVVV
+704 MLGALGGIP
-709 AALSLCPNLAH
+709 AA
-720 LAVLCSLLVLT
+720 
-731 SLMVLLGLYE
+731 
-741 WWCGVCGL
+741 
-749 ADHSGRL
+749 
-756 RVPTP
+756 
-761 VSGDRS
+761 
-767 MWASPERAK
+767 
-776 NIRPLRVRQQATAVV
+776 
-791 LNVGRST
+791 
-798 GWRRE
+798 
-803 REMSG
+803 
-808 SPALY
+808 
-813 SFAVRRL
+813 
-820 TVLFVLSAI
+820 
-829 PHTCARADV
+829 CARTDV
-838 NLATWTKPGQ
+838 DLATWTKPAQ
-848 GLEVWGGTAGDFLGC
+848 GLEVWGASSGDHTGY
-863 SVAGVGDVNHDGYG
+863 SVADAGDVNKDGYTDILIG
-877 DFVVGASSANPG
+877 APTVVVSGN
-889 GRTDAGAAFLV
+889 TDAGTAYLI
-900 FGSASRSTATID
+900 FGSPSRTVDILDTGNVLSLRAIKVTGATFGD
-912 TLNVILPTG
+912 
-921 IQISGITGSDK
+921 Q
-932 WGYAV
+932 WGVCV
-937 SGAGDFNKDGV
+937 SGAGDFNKDGI
-948 DDIMIGGYGFDPTS
+948 DDFIVGGHQSDPA
-962 RTDAGA
+962 AGTNA
-968 VVVIFGKTSG
+968 GSAVVIFGKTSG
-978 WADVDLA
+978 WADINLA
-985 SFTSGSAGFWI
+985 SFISGSEGFWIWGAVTFDQLGNAASRAGDVNGDGADDIIIAASYADPQTRLDAGASYVLFGHSSGTAFNTIDLSTFTSGSAGFRI
-996 YGAAAGD
+996 FGASASDKAGYSVSGAA
-1003 QCGTGVS
+1003 
-1010 AAGDVNGDGTD
+1010 DVNGDGYD
-1021 DIVVGANSAD
+1021 DVIIGAIYYD
-1031 PQSKSN
+1031 
-1037 SGTSYVIFGH
+1037 G
-1047 STTTAFDAIDLSTFS
+1047 
-1062 SGSLGFKILGSTA
+1062 A
-1075 GDFSGDRVSAAGDIN
+1075 GGA
-1090 GDGYKDISISAL
+1090 
-1102 WFDGPGGVDCGAVY
+1102 DCGASY
-1116 VIFGHSTATAFT
+1116 VIFGHSTATTFT
-1128 DINLALLT
+1128 DVDLAAL
-1136 SSQGFRITGAVASD
+1136 SGNQGFCITGAAAGD
-1150 RLGWSVSSAGDFNRD
+1150 RLGWSVSSAGDFNHD
-1165 GYSDI
+1165 GYGDL
-1170 VIGTQ
+1170 VIGS
-1175 ANKAYVLFGHSTA
+1175 AADKAYILFGHSSA
-1188 TAFPNVDLSAFT
+1188 TPFPDVDLATFT
-1200 AGTAGFM
+1200 ASTAGFM
-1207 VSGSGDLGWSVSGGT
+1207 VSGSGDVGISVSGGA
-1222 DVNMDGIDDVI
+1222 DVNKDGVDDVLI
-1233 IAAPTYATTGATYV
+1233 SAPLYAPAGVVHV
-1247 LYGRSLQAF
+1247 LFGRSQA
-1256 GNLNVQTGLTTVSG
+1256 L
-1270 FSILGQAATME
+1270 FSNINTQAALPSVVGYRILGAAA
-1281 SSWSVGLV
+1281 SAVAQWSVRV
-1289 KDFDGDGVGD
+1289 AKDFDGDGVAD
-1299 LVIGAP
+1299 IVVGAHFA
-1305 RGDPSSRT
+1305 DPS
-1313 DAGTAYLVYGDLST
+1313 
-1327 PTSQPSRQPTGQPS
+1327 
-1341 RPPTSQP
+1341 
-1348 SGQPTS
+1348 
-1354 RPSEQPYRQPTSQP
+1354 
-1368 SVQPV
+1368 
-1373 AMPTTQPS
+1373 
-1381 RQPTSQPSL
+1381 
-1390 QPSRQPTTQ
+1390 
-1399 PSRQPSARP
+1399 
-1408 TSSPVSERR
+1408 
-1417 GDVNLATWSKPR
+1417 
-1429 RGLEVWGAGVG
+1429 
-1440 GLLGTS
+1440 
-1446 TVSAGDVNKDG
+1446 
-1457 YQDILIGAYRMGPPG
+1457 
-1472 KSDGGT
+1472 
-1478 VYLVFGSPG
+1478 G
-1487 RSIGTIDT
+1487 R
-1495 ASGTLSNAIKVLGAT
+1495 V
-1510 AGDQW
+1510 
-1515 GVSVSGVGDFNLDG
+1515 
-1529 IDDFIIGGWRFSAP
+1529 
-1543 SRSDTGGAVVI
+1543 
-1554 FGKTSSWTDVDL
+1554 
-1566 ASFTSGSAG
+1566 
-1575 FWIYGATNVDR
+1575 
-1586 CGFSVGT
+1586 
-1593 AGDVNGDG
+1593 
-1601 ASDVIV
+1601 
-1607 GAYGADPYNRLSA
+1607 
-1620 GTSYV
+1620 
-1625 IFGHSAASFP
+1625 
-1635 TIDLYSFSAG
+1635 
-1645 SAGFRIFGAIGGDT
+1645 
-1659 SGSLVGTT
+1659 
-1667 GDMNGDGYADL
+1667 
-1678 IILARYASGPGTYV
+1678 
-1692 VIFGRSAATAFTDID
+1692 
-1707 LAASIS
+1707 
-1713 GQGFRIAN
+1713 
-1721 ALSITDFNRPVS
+1721 
-1733 SAGDFNNDGYDDIVI
+1733 
-1748 GSPTDSAY
+1748 
-1756 VLFGHPAGTT
+1756 
-1766 FPDIDLSTFT
+1766 
-1776 ASSAGFVVSGSGG
+1776 
-1789 LGFSVGGGAD
+1789 
-1799 INGDGVDDVIIAAP
+1799 
-1813 TASSTGIVYVL
+1813 
-1824 YGRSQ
+1824 
-1829 PQYGN
+1829 
-1834 INLLT
+1834 
-1839 GLPSVFG
+1839 
-1846 FSIVGPASSSSGG
+1846 
-1859 WSVGLVRDFD
+1859 
-1869 GDGVGDIYVGMRN
+1869 
-1882 GDSSGR
+1882 
-1888 TDAGTAYLIYGELSA
+1888 
-1903 PTSQPSSQPTGQPSR
+1903 
-1918 APTSQPSR
+1918 
-1926 QPTSRPSEQ
+1926 
-1935 PSRQPTSQPSVQP
+1935 
-1948 VAMPTTQP
+1948 
-1956 SRLPTSQP
+1956 
-1964 SLQPSRQPTTQ
+1964 
-1975 PSRQPTSQP
+1975 
-1984 SRQPTGRPSHRPLS
+1984 
-1998 ERAGDVNLA
+1998 
-2007 TWSKPGRGL
+2007 
-2016 EVWGASANDQQLGY
+2016 
-2030 SVASAGDINMDGYDD
+2030 
-2045 VVIGST
+2045 
-2051 ECDPGG
+2051 
-2057 TIDAGAVFVVFGSGS
+2057 
-2072 RSTSVLDTA
+2072 
-2081 SAISPKGI
+2081 
-2089 RISGIG
+2089 
-2095 TSDYWGYS
+2095 
-2103 VSGAGD
+2103 
-2109 FNNDGIADF
+2109 
-2118 IIGGRLSDA
+2118 
-2127 SSRGDAGAA
+2127 
-2136 VVIFGKTSGW
+2136 
-2146 ADISLA
+2146 
-2152 SFTSGSAG
+2152 
-2160 FWIFGAAS
+2160 
-2168 GDQCGS
+2168 
-2174 SVSSAGD
+2174 
-2181 VNGDGAGDVIVG
+2181 
-2193 SRYADPFSKANA
+2193 NA
-2205 GAAVVLFG
+2205 GAAY
-2213 HSPATTF
+2213 
-2220 GLIDLSSF
+2220 LI
-2228 ASGSAGF
+2228 
-2235 RIFGDTA
+2235 
-2242 GDESSVSVGK
+2242 
-2252 AGDLNRDGYGDILV
+2252 
-2266 GAHLF
+2266 
-2271 DGAGGRTDS
+2271 
-2280 GAVYVIFG
+2280 
-2288 HSAATAFTDIDLAT
+2288 
-2302 LPNSQGFR
+2302 
-2310 ITGAA
+2310 
-2315 ANDHLGW
+2315 
-2322 SVSTAGDFNHDGYTD
+2322 
-2337 MLIGS
+2337 
-2342 YSNQVYVLFGQS
+2342 
-2354 AAVSFSDIDLA
+2354 
-2365 FFTAG
+2365 
-2370 TAGFRIS
+2370 
-2377 GAGVGYSVAGGADIN
+2377 
-2392 GDGVGDIA
+2392 
-2400 LGVPISP
+2400 
-2407 SPSGVVNVGNTYVL
+2407 
-2421 YGRSSAA
+2421 
-2428 FVNIDLSQG
+2428 
-2437 LPSVSGYRVLGVEG
+2437 
-2451 NQYQHS
+2451 
-2457 GWSVSLVRDFDGD
+2457 
-2470 GVGDLVVGAPY
+2470 
-2481 ASPGGR
+2481 
-2487 YDTGTAYLLY
+2487 Y

-2512 GLPSR
+2512 G
-2517 QPTTQPT
+2517 
-2524 GQPASLPSV
+2524 
-2533 QPSRQPTVQP
+2533 QPSRLPTSQP
-2543 SLQPS
+2543 SGKPS
-2548 RQPTSQPSQ
+2548 RQPTSQP
-2557 TPTGQPTCQP
+2557 TRPPI
-2567 SRQPTSQPSVQP
+2567 SQPSVQP
-2579 VAYPTSQ
+2579 LALPTGQPSRQPSSQPTQRPADLPTSQ

-2597 QPSRQPTGVPSRQ
+2597 QPSRQPTEQPSRQ
-2610 PTSQPSVR
+2610 PTSQPSRQPSAR
-2618 PTNQPTSQPSRRP
+2618 PTSSPVSERSGDVDLATWTKPGQGLEVWGALAGYNLGCSVADAGDVNKDGHRDVLIGAEADAGTVILVFGGLGRTASTIDTASPMSPKGVKISGATVGDSLGYSSSGAGDFNKDGVDDFVIGAVGFDPPSRSNAGGAVVIFGKTSGWVDIALASFTSGGAGFWIWGAAAGDYCGSSVSAAGDVNGDGADDLIIGASRADPLLRSTAGITYVLFGHSAATAAFGTIDLSSFSSGSTGFMIFGAATGDESGWSVSGAGDMNSDECADLVIGAVVYDGASGTDCGAAYVIFGHSTANAFTDIDLAALTSSQGFRITGAAASNQVGYSVSNAGDFNFDGYDDVVIGSQANKAYIVFGHSSTNAFPNVNLATFTTGTGTVVGFEVSGSGSFGYSVSGGTDINGDGRDDIVITAPAAASNGAAYVLYGRPLLVLANINVLTDFSSVFGFRILGTAATMTGAWSVGLVRDFDGDGVGDIILGARNGDPSARADAGTAYLVYGELSAPTSQPSRQPTSRPSRQPTTQPSSQPASQPSAQPSRQPSAQPTRQPTSQPSR
-2631 TSQPSG
+2631 

-2693 HDILVGA
+2693 HDIIVGA
-2700 YGVENSAIQDAGA
+2700 YGVENSATQDAGA

-2722 RATSTLDTGSTTP
+2722 RATSTLDTSSTTP

-2743 IAAADDWGWSVSGA
+2743 ISAADDWGWSVSGA

-2788 IFGKASGWADIDL
+2788 IFGKTSGWADIDL

-2858 VVIFGHSTA
+2858 VVIFGHGPA
-2867 TAFNTISIGTF
+2867 TAFNTINIGTF
-2878 NSGSAGFRINGAT
+2878 SSGSAGFKINGAT

-2897 NSVSGAGDVNHDG
+2897 NSVSSAGDVNHDG
-2910 FSDVIVGAYKY
+2910 FSDVIVGAYHY
-2921 DGPAGDR
+2921 DGQAGDR
-2928 SDCGAAYVIFGHSTA
+2928 SNCGAAYVIFGHSSA

-2982 HDGYDDIVI
+2982 HDGYDDIVV

-2996 RAYVIFGHASSTAF
+2996 RAYVIFGHASSTPF
-3010 STIDLVTFLDGTT
+3010 STIDLGTVLDGTT

-3049 LIIGAPYTDIP
+3049 LIMGAPYTDIP

-3065 AGIAYLLYGRSSAV
+3065 AGTAYVLYGRSSAV

-3099 GAVSGQVGWSVRLVR
+3099 GAVSGQVGWSVRLIR

-3158 QPSSQPSRT
+3158 QPT
-3167 PTSQPSLQP
+3167 TQP
-3176 SRQPTG
+3176 SRQ
-3182 QPTRLP
+3182 P

-3388 VNGDGVDDIILGASQ
+3388 VNGDGADDIILGASQ

-3476 TFDGPM
+3476 TFDGPV
-3482 GTDCGAVYIIFG
+3482 GTDCGAVYVIFG
-3494 HSTATAFTDIDLA
+3494 HSTTTAFTDIDLA

-3538 DGYKDIVIGSA
+3538 DGYRDIVIGSA

-3606 AVANLPPNGAMYVLY
+3606 AVANLPPNGAVYVLC
-3621 GRAQLQFANINVQSL
+3621 GRAQLQFENINVQSL

-3643 ILGATS
+3643 ILGAAS

-3789 AGKPDVGVVYLVFGI
+3789 PGKPDVGVVYLVFGI

-4043 KGFRI
+4043 KGFHI

-4059 SVSRAGDFNHDGY
+4059 SVSCAGDFNHDGY

-4119 GYCVSGGADVNGDE
+4119 GYCVSGGADVNGDG
-4133 IDDIIIAASTYSA
+4133 IDDIIIAASTYST

-4231 APTSQPSR
+4231 APTSQPSG
-4239 QPTGQPSGRPTSQPS
+4239 QPTGRPSRQPSS
-4254 TQPTSLPS
+4254 
-4262 CQPSRQPTSQP
+4262 QPSRQPSQ
-4273 SKQPI
+4273 QPT
-4278 ARPSAQPSRQPTSQ
+4278 AQPSRQPTSQ
-4292 PSTRPVAAPTAQP
+4292 PSMQPIGRPTGQPSRQPTSQPSIVPVAAPTAQP
-4305 SRQPTVQPSS
+4305 SRQPTAQPSV

-4328 PLGVPSS
+4328 PVGAPTSQPSS
-4335 QPSSRP
+4335 QPSAEPSK
-4341 TSQPS
+4341 QPG
-4346 EWPSARPSAQ
+4346 ARPSAQ
-4356 PSRQPAAAPSA
+4356 PSTQPTTVPSA

-4400 PSQQPTAQPSR
+4400 PSHQPTAQPSR
-4411 TPTAQPSSQPT
+4411 SPTAQPSLQPT
-4422 AAPSRLPTQQPT
+4422 AVPSRQPTQQPT

-4450 RQPTSQPSCAP
+4450 RQPTRQPSCVP
-4461 SGQPSRQPTQQPST
+4461 SGQPSRQPTRQPST
-4475 RPSGGPSTQ
+4475 RPTGRPSTQ

-4489 SCVPSRQPSLQ
+4489 SSVPSRQPSLQ
-4500 PSSHP
+4500 PSSQP
-4505 TRQPTSNP
+4505 TCQPTSNP

-4566 SCPSAQPSRQPTQQ
+4566 ACPSAQPSRQPTQQ

-4587 QPSMQPSGQPS
+4587 QPSMQPSYQPS
-4598 LSPSVQPT
+4598 RSPSKQPT
-4606 SQPSAQPSGPPT
+4606 SQPSAQPSRAPT
-4618 VQPSRQPTA
+4618 AQPSRQPTA
-4627 RPSMQPCSR
+4627 RPSMQPSGR
-4636 PSNRPSAQPTSQP
+4636 PSNGPSAQPISQP

-4663 APSRQPTRQPT
+4663 VPSSQPTRQPT

-4717 TRQPT
+4717 TSQPT

-4735 QPCRQPTCR
+4735 QPSRQPTCR
-4744 PSTQPTSVPTDIVVT
+4744 PSAQPTSVPTAIVVT

-4766 VLVEYVGRTLA
+4766 LLVEYVGRTLA

-4822 IAGQKPVLANISA
+4822 IAGQKPVSANISA
-4835 LRPSTDYDM
+4835 LRPSTDYDV
-4844 YCAATSLQGVTMPLS
+4844 YCAATSLQGITMPLS
-4859 GVLATKQPLRTS
+4859 GILSTEQPVRTS
-4871 CCKSITVTVLHP
+4871 CCKTITVTVLHP
-4883 ATVNPGQE
+4883 ATVNLGQE
-4891 LPRAVTVAL
+4891 LSRAVTVAL

-4953 NYSLLVSVAGSSAA
+4953 NYTLVVSVAGSSAA

-5012 TDKGNQY
+5012 TDRGNQY
-5019 GTFPCR
+5019 GTFSCR
-5025 TLLRFVGGS
+5025 TLLRFAGGS

-5047 VYPTAIGTGAVLG
+5047 VYPTATGTGAVLG
-5060 VGGNVTLVVNTVRA
+5060 VGGNVTLAVNTVRA
-5074 SCTGAQRSVGVCA
+5074 RCSDAQRAIVMCA
-5087 FYVPVASTT
+5087 SYVPVALTT
-5096 VYTAAPSA
+5096 VCAAAPSA
-5104 PTVPSVVIS
+5104 PTVPSVVVS
-5113 APSAIGGCNSLTLD
+5113 APSVIGGCNSLTLD

-5177 EVLLKGYTY
+5177 AVLLKGCTY

-5208 ADSVASVPVVT
+5208 ADSVAPVPVVT

-5231 EPLSVVADAC
+5231 EPLSVVADAY

-5256 SWAVTQLLPGA
+5256 SWAVTQLLTGA

-5288 TYSLTVG
+5288 TYALSVG
-5295 VTYTLVVTALSTS
+5295 ATYTLVVTVMSTA
-5308 SGQRSSAAVQLKVLQ
+5308 SGQRSSAAVQLKVMQ
-5323 SDLAAVLKG
+5323 SDLVAVLKG

-5337 AMVGDILTLDA
+5337 AMVGDVLTLDA
-5348 SSSYD
+5348 SGSYD

-5385 TLLETIPGHSS
+5385 TLLEAIPGHSS

-5411 VVSVTVSDASRSST
+5411 VISVTVSDESRSST
-5425 AHVRI
+5425 VHMRVT
-5430 IILQAPSPRLSIS
+5430 ILQAPSPRLFIS
-5443 AAGSTDNV
+5443 AVGPTDNV
-5451 NTGKPFTLLGSLFL
+5451 NTGKPFTLLGSLYL
-5465 LAPCTAAWSVDDPTI
+5465 LAPCAATWSVDDPTI

-5499 AAAVPFN
+5499 ATAVPFN

-5523 LSCGSTAV
+5523 LFCGSTAV
-5531 STTVAT
+5531 STTVTT

-5595 ELSYATASLP
+5595 ELSYATTSLP

-5630 RATTALVDTPGN
+5630 KTTTALVDTPGN

-5669 VGSSVLN
+5669 VGSSVIN
-5676 AVNCSAAPSCA
+5676 AVNCTAAPACA
-5687 SLNRNPCRKT
+5687 PLNRDPCHRT
-5697 SGQCGACF
+5697 SGQCGACQ
-5705 DGFLGDGGDRNTPC
+5705 DGFVGDGGDRNTPC
-5719 VAFTAPPEQ
+5719 VALTAPPEQ

-5804 LTVQEDINAESVAAW
+5804 LTVQEDINTESVAAW

-5837 AAVLADIANTTLQH
+5837 AAVLADIANATLQH

-5871 AVASLQRYNYNP
+5871 AVAALQRYNYNP
-5883 NDYRDADFNTS
+5883 NDYREADFNTS

-5900 TAARFIPVVSAFGDM
+5900 TAARFIPIVSTFGDM
-5915 VRNVMVLGENETT
+5915 VRNIMVLGENETT

-5940 AVGTRIQEPHTVPS
+5940 AVGSHIQEPHTVPS
-5954 GEQQDTASYV
+5954 GEQDTSTTSSV
-5964 ALQTVT
+5964 ALQTVN
-5970 DAAVPAVVIK
+5970 DAVMPAVAIK
-5980 VLSTNPRSYALD
+5980 VMSTHPRSYTQD
-5992 TSAYVS
+5992 TTDYVS

-6044 STCRARNASQ
+6044 SSCRARNASQ

-6079 SYCPKPTAACAMLTL
+6079 SYCPQPTAACAMLAL

-6120 VSTGGAARK
+6120 VSTGGPARK
-6129 RRSLSTTEQQI
+6129 RRSLATTEQQI

-6162 TFNSAGALNNAT
+6162 TFNSAGALNHAT

-6181 VLLLGSVWVAGLC
+6181 VLLLGSVWVAGLS
-6194 VLAVEWGVHWWNPA
+6194 VLAVEWGANWWNPA
-6208 KEKNTKE
+6208 KEKNAKQ

-6227 SVIPKVFERGT
+6227 SIIPKVFERGT

-6324 TESSVEGTEG
+6324 VGANIDGAEGE
-6334 ACMYNSQDMSTK
+6334 CLYNNQDMSTK

-6404 LAFFEPARVAPT
+6404 LVFFEPARVAPT
-6416 PSPSQSPKSD
+6416 PSPAVSPTSES
-6426 TSRGRSFL
+6426 SRGRSFL

-6460 GSMEIVGRNATT
+6460 GSMEIVGRNAST

-6485 SRSTRVARRSTTA
+6485 SRSTRIARRSTTA

-6503 NVLNKRGGAE
+6503 NSLNKRDGAGV
-6513 LRLTEPTVLTT
+6513 RLAEPTVLTT
-6524 AGRNDDDDGAVLLMQ
+6524 AGTNDADDGAVLLMQ

-6545 LLMNSSARETKIYD
+6545 LLMNSSAKETKIYD
-6559 EQWGVLADGAD
+6559 EQWGVLSDGAD
-6570 TFTIHPEAADCIE
+6570 TFTIHPEPADCID
-6583 AAVRESSKEASRMD
+6583 AAVRESTKEASRMD

-6621 GRNTIAA
+6621 GRKTIAA

-6649 KYFAAAALLALNAFF
+6649 KYVAAAALLALNAFF

-6713 VHKEVASAA
+6713 VHEEVASAA

-6729 QRVAGLRTDIEEAK
+6729 QRIAGLRTDIEEAK
-6743 PDQEVTKFFLNAPAH
+6743 PDRDETKFFLNAPAH

-6789 CKTWSHCNEREETQR
+6789 CKTWPHCNEIEENQR
-6804 STQARTWLSLLRRFL
+6804 LTQARTWLSLLRWFL

-6826 QLFIGVPFVYQKV
+6826 QLFIGVPFAYQKV

-6869 GVCVLAVVAYAV
+6869 GVCVLAVVEYAV

-6891 STVHPDADDAE
+6891 STVHPDTDDAE

-6909 DAASSDSSVGMSS
+6909 DATSSDSSVGMSS

-6927 AEESSE
+6927 AEESSG
-6933 FWNTDN
+6933 FWNTDY
-6939 EDECDSGGAKSSDGE
+6939 EDECESGGAKSSDGE

-6996 ELSVAL
+6996 ELSMAPT
-7002 SADSVAEETHSEL
+7002 ADSQEEETHSEL
-7015 HEPDSGSGPEGAL
+7015 HEPDSGSGTEGGL
-7028 SSEPGSWVE
+7028 SSEPGSWDE
-7037 ENGSEEV
+7037 ENGNEEA
-7044 YRESENLSDGSVVE
+7044 YRESDNLSDGSVVE

-7087 EQYSDNGNDSN
+7087 EQYSDNGSYSN